1 MPTFEG
7 ETIRLLSHGGKSLV
21 GIEPIASDREA
32 APLTARPSL
41 LSPKARAK
49 LRLLFFSSIADQSEH
64 SSISRDGS
72 HWIIRKRKQ
81 TARNEVKPLK
91 LHFKTALYAVPFLFT
106 NV

>member
-49 LRLLFFSSIADQSEH
+49 LGFYSFQVSPTNQNTVQFREM
-64 SSISRDGS
+64 
-72 HWIIRKRKQ
+72 
-81 TARNEVKPLK
+81 
-91 LHFKTALYAVPFLFT
+91 ALIG
-106 NV
+106 